1 MWIHLT
7 NAKQQNV
14 CVVEHMDLLILLF
27 IITVFQ
33 GNVKR
38 EAEILKYIFAKMTFL
53 FLLQFQHRR
62 ITGSFR
68 FPSMSSQNLVYFVS
82 VV

>member
-14 CVVEHMDLLILLF
+14 CVVEHMDLLILPF

-33 GNVKR
+33 GNVKK
-38 EAEILKYIFAKMTFL
+38 EAEILKYIFC
-53 FLLQFQHRR
+53 
-62 ITGSFR
+62 
-68 FPSMSSQNLVYFVS
+68 
-82 VV
+82 